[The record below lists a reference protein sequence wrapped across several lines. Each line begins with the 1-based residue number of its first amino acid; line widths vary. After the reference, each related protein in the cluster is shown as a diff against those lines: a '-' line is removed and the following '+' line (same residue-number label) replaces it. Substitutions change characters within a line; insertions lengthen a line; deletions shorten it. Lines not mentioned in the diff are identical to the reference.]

1 MAAGRRTRFTA
12 EEAADLVFAES
23 SDEEDDLDELFTPD
37 EFFEDDEDDDEE
49 NGDDHNGERTL
60 CLPSDSDGDEGGDST
75 GAAGGSSRA
84 ARKRSRPSRPP
95 SSPSSPPSSP
105 SSPPSSPPPKRPRT
119 KKRLVCGID
128 EALDPQNY
136 DELDIP
142 AGGRTF
148 TARLGPAKKKN
159 VEKITW
165 TDEQPGAR
173 GRQRQCDVLRGT
185 PGLRTTAAKSVESMR
200 DAFELFVTPE
210 MIDIVV
216 TNTNKRIAEVLEN
229 LPEETKADDRL
240 THYRSTDAC
249 EMYAL
254 IGLMYF
260 RGLLGLNNRGVT
272 HIFSDRMGHPVFGGA
287 MSRNRFSFLLGH
299 LCFDDADTRRQR
311 WETDRFAAFR
321 EFFSK
326 FNDQCS
332 TQMVPSE
339 YLSLDETLYPMRTQI
354 AFKQY
359 NPDKP
364 AKCVEAVQVL
374 KQCPEQLHIQVASV
388 RWKAQEPSLS
398 VICFRHGQLHQ
409 RNCDA
414 AEPEGLHPGT

>member
-1 MAAGRRTRFTA
+1 M
-12 EEAADLVFAES
+12 
-23 SDEEDDLDELFTPD
+23 
-37 EFFEDDEDDDEE
+37 
-49 NGDDHNGERTL
+49 
-60 CLPSDSDGDEGGDST
+60 PSDSDGDEGGDST

-216 TNTNKRIAEVLEN
+216 TNTNRRIAEVLEN

-311 WETDRFAAFR
+311 W
-321 EFFSK
+321 
-326 FNDQCS
+326 
-332 TQMVPSE
+332 
-339 YLSLDETLYPMRTQI
+339 
-354 AFKQY
+354 
-359 NPDKP
+359 
-364 AKCVEAVQVL
+364 
-374 KQCPEQLHIQVASV
+374 
-388 RWKAQEPSLS
+388 
-398 VICFRHGQLHQ
+398 
-409 RNCDA
+409 
-414 AEPEGLHPGT
+414 

>member
-23 SDEEDDLDELFTPD
+23 SDEEDDLDELFTSD

-229 LPEETKADDRL
+229 LPEDTKADDRL
-240 THYRSTDAC
+240 T
-249 EMYAL
+249 
-254 IGLMYF
+254 
-260 RGLLGLNNRGVT
+260 
-272 HIFSDRMGHPVFGGA
+272 
-287 MSRNRFSFLLGH
+287 
-299 LCFDDADTRRQR
+299 
-311 WETDRFAAFR
+311 
-321 EFFSK
+321 K
-326 FNDQCS
+326 
-332 TQMVPSE
+332 
-339 YLSLDETLYPMRTQI
+339 
-354 AFKQY
+354 
-359 NPDKP
+359 
-364 AKCVEAVQVL
+364 
-374 KQCPEQLHIQVASV
+374 
-388 RWKAQEPSLS
+388 
-398 VICFRHGQLHQ
+398 
-409 RNCDA
+409 
-414 AEPEGLHPGT
+414 